1 MADET
6 TTWGGKQGLGKNL
19 FFFVNS
25 WQALDVL
32 QEERFFP
39 AFKKSPLYIKCLAE
53 LDLLKDDSLDSRLG
67 DDESIQIDSSP
78 ENSNMGV
85 SSVS

>member
-1 MADET
+1 M
-6 TTWGGKQGLGKNL
+6 
-19 FFFVNS
+19 
-25 WQALDVL
+25 L
-32 QEERFFP
+32 QEERFYP

-78 ENSNMGV
+78 ENSTMGV
-85 SSVS
+85 SIDILLTRVLYTSSVLPSWIY